1 MASPYQF
8 QSTSPDLLAFMQ
20 ALNTQG
26 QGGGGNYVMP
36 EAASNVEVDP
46 ILQLQQRGRIQ
57 GAQSERAARAQQGRD
72 LEMLQAKAEMEAN
85 IRAQEQGFTAQQ
97 AQLDREASSSE
108 LQTRLAAE
116 DRQRSLD
123 RSAQEAT
130 AAKALRL
137 QLDIQILEAKAS
149 QSSSERQQELIAQR
163 DAKQQQLNKLQSDA
177 TAARAEAERSNDPS
191 QRAFRTRYAQ
201 LKDQNEVHR
210 KTTAAA
216 LAPTVE
222 MIPSF
227 IAEQLSSTQSG
238 MGEFALGGVEG
249 LVYGTALG
257 LEGLAELLTGRDM
270 ANDAQ
275 IQQAIVGRNLNQG
288 PLSAYLQVQPQAAK
302 TGIGIR
308 SLEEATNDPDGVA
321 AQGWSTQF
329 LTQLA
334 LRSLSA
340 SGQQIN
346 VANIRGG
353 LVDLMADLA
362 AATRDPSMSEN
373 PEKLSQRILE
383 RLGAMAQQGFTDGG
397 GDFRPIIA
405 DILSGILE
413 QSSTQL
419 RASGSQ
425 LLSEQKG
432 QVNIAAIQGGALMH
446 TGDLANK
453 MLYAL
458 RAALRGKI
466 GTIDQMTEAEAAMA
480 MVLAEGG
487 QAAPTLEFLEG
498 TSGRMVP
505 GAADLTSQFQDVV
518 AKGARVKELDAER
531 TELQK
536 LLAQEDEQF
545 ATVEQPRAELL
556 RNAVILRGLEE
567 LQAKALADE
576 KAARAKLD
584 R

>member
-1 MASPYQF
+1 
-8 QSTSPDLLAFMQ
+8 
-20 ALNTQG
+20 
-26 QGGGGNYVMP
+26 
-36 EAASNVEVDP
+36 
-46 ILQLQQRGRIQ
+46 
-57 GAQSERAARAQQGRD
+57 
-72 LEMLQAKAEMEAN
+72 MLQAKAEMEAN

>member
-1 MASPYQF
+1 
-8 QSTSPDLLAFMQ
+8 
-20 ALNTQG
+20 
-26 QGGGGNYVMP
+26 
-36 EAASNVEVDP
+36 
-46 ILQLQQRGRIQ
+46 
-57 GAQSERAARAQQGRD
+57 
-72 LEMLQAKAEMEAN
+72 
-85 IRAQEQGFTAQQ
+85 
-97 AQLDREASSSE
+97 
-108 LQTRLAAE
+108 
-116 DRQRSLD
+116 
-123 RSAQEAT
+123 
-130 AAKALRL
+130 
-137 QLDIQILEAKAS
+137 
-149 QSSSERQQELIAQR
+149 
-163 DAKQQQLNKLQSDA
+163 
-177 TAARAEAERSNDPS
+177 
-191 QRAFRTRYAQ
+191 
-201 LKDQNEVHR
+201 
-210 KTTAAA
+210 
-216 LAPTVE
+216 
-222 MIPSF
+222 
-227 IAEQLSSTQSG
+227 
-238 MGEFALGGVEG
+238 VEG